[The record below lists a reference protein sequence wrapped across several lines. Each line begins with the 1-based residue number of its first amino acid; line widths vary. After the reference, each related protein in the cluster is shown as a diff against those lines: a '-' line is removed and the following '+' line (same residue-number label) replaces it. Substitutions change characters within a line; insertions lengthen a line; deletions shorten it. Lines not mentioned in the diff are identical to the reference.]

1 VCTIYDAVFHP
12 IEEIK
17 TSMRESTPAIC
28 ENGEPLIQIG
38 EEHSRIFIEPIY
50 YHQKIPNSLQAIYLR
65 QSVYER
71 LTQALLLLSKN
82 YSLILYDGYRPFQ
95 VQQYLFTSFSEQIA
109 KLSPHFTEQEIV
121 RETRKYVAFPS
132 IDHAHFAP
140 HLTGGAI
147 DVTLGDIDGNAL
159 NLGTAFDEI
168 SEKSATR
175 YFEQHPE
182 EDWEACVHRRLLYNC
197 LTMVGFTNYSEE
209 WWHYDFNNV
218 AWARRVGAQEA
229 SYGAVEAII
238 QDNKVKEFRFL

>member
-1 VCTIYDAVFHP
+1 MCTIHDAVFYP
-12 IEEIK
+12 IEVNK
-17 TSMRESTPAIC
+17 TLIGDSTPTIR
-28 ENGEPLIQIG
+28 ENGEPFIQIR
-38 EEHSRIFIEPIY
+38 EEHSRIFVKPIY

-65 QSVYER
+65 QGVYER

-95 VQQYLFTSFSEQIA
+95 VQQFLFTSFSKQIA
-109 KLSPHFTEQEIV
+109 QSFPHFTEQEV
-121 RETRKYVAFPS
+121 ERETRKYVAFPS
-132 IDHAHFAP
+132 IEHAHLAP

-147 DVTLGDIDGNAL
+147 DVTLGDLDGNAL

-197 LTMVGFTNYSEE
+197 MTMVGFTNYSEE

-218 AWARRVGAQEA
+218 SWARRVGAQEA
-229 SYGAVEAII
+229 SYGAVEAMI

>member
-1 VCTIYDAVFHP
+1 
-12 IEEIK
+12 
-17 TSMRESTPAIC
+17 MRESTPAIC
-28 ENGEPLIQIG
+28 ENGEPIIQIG

-50 YHQKIPNSLQAIYLR
+50 YHQKIPNSLQVIYLR
-65 QSVYER
+65 QGVYER
-71 LTQALLLLSKN
+71 LTQALLVLPKN
-82 YSLILYDGYRPFQ
+82 FSLILYDGYRPFQ
-95 VQQYLFTSFSEQIA
+95 VQQFLFAKFSKQIA
-109 KLSPHFTEQEIV
+109 QLFPHFTEQEVV

-132 IDHAHFAP
+132 IDQAHFAP

-147 DVTLGDIDGNAL
+147 DVTLGDLDGNAL

-197 LTMVGFTNYSEE
+197 MTMVGFTNYSEE
-209 WWHYDFNNV
+209 WWHFDLNNV
-218 AWARRVGAQEA
+218 SSARRVGAQEA
-229 SYGAVEAII
+229 SYGAVEAMI

>member
-1 VCTIYDAVFHP
+1 VGTIYDAVFRP
-12 IEEIK
+12 IEENI
-17 TSMRESTPAIC
+17 TSMRELTPAIC

-65 QSVYER
+65 KSVYER

-95 VQQYLFTSFSEQIA
+95 VQQYLFTSFSKQIA
-109 KLSPHFTEQEIV
+109 KRSPHFTEQEIV

-132 IDHAHFAP
+132 IDHAHLAP

-147 DVTLGDIDGNAL
+147 DVTLGDLDGNAL
-159 NLGTAFDEI
+159 NLGTVFDEI